1 MGWQRQ
7 HDSLTVG
14 FACRAM
20 PGSTKARHG
29 AAAFCT
35 SETLHHAAT
44 FSQAPSGITSLL
56 TALLLLFALA
66 QPVFGQR
73 LRNADVLGANYFQAL
88 SNYYS
93 GDYADAASGFR
104 DAVRGAMRVGDTR
117 WIDSIAFHAMA
128 GETCYQTGQMAPAL
142 EHFGLALQYFMQ
154 YSDWM
159 QQVQFPRTIAPRVA
173 AIPAV
178 PWGQSGRRFRM
189 GQYPEKLN
197 IARGRTTVT
206 QVGNDAIIQPGEMLL
221 PLHAAELVRTTAL
234 AIRRRRELLGPVAA
248 HDRLLQEVVG
258 HLSSRPGQNGPLSE
272 AWIDLQLGVGYAA
285 TGRTEQ
291 AVTALTRSQVIG
303 GEMDHPLTCLALLEL
318 GRLAAEKGDF
328 PTAAGLFAEASYSAF
343 QFSQP
348 DVIEEALRQG
358 AVLHML
364 SGAKGIYPPL
374 AAATEWAHSKRLRT
388 LQATL
393 LLCAAE
399 NAVIL
404 GDQRQAASALGQI
417 GRVIPRRDLPL
428 SRIGARFNYVT
439 AQAAYQ
445 RRQPKMAEP
454 ALAAALNWEKNGSVK
469 LFHAAMVAQFYRDG
483 LIRDREALEM
493 FSKAL
498 EEPQPELWRNE
509 PMEAIASLVV
519 PQDAAFEHWLDAAV
533 GREDWGAALEVGD
546 RIRRRRFYATLPL
559 GGRLLSLRALLEGPE
574 RVLPGA
580 PALQRNELLN
590 HFPLYGQQVRDFEK
604 LLGQLQA
611 LPPMPEDREQ
621 TSQQMKILAD
631 MARLRDAQ
639 DAALWE
645 MALRREPST
654 LIFPPQRTMADL
666 QQRLQ
671 SRQAILVFHA
681 TSRAVFGFLVTQSRT
696 GAWKV
701 QSPDTVRKKLV
712 SLLRTMG
719 HFDQNREVDASLLAD
734 PTWRGEAAGL
744 LTELMRG
751 SRIDLGQGIDEL
763 VIVPDDFLWYV
774 PFEALQVGPA
784 NQTELLLSKMRVR
797 YAPTLGLAVPEGSP
811 RRQGGATGVVA
822 GSVFPHEPEELSAEA
837 VKRLK
842 QTTPHAATITRLPP
856 VRSGL
861 LALRFDNLLVLD
873 DLGGA
878 DEQAAYQLAPLR
890 LDRGKPGSRLED
902 WLHLPPRGPEAVL
915 LPGFHTPAENAFK
928 KPPRAVRPG
937 DDLFLTSCALMGAGA
952 RTVVLSRWR
961 TGGQTCNELAVELL
975 RELPNTSAADAWQRA
990 VEVARQ
996 TPLDLTLEPRVKA
1009 TKDSETLKANHPF
1022 LWAGYVVIDTGTD
1035 PRIKAPKADPKPA
1048 APAAGAAA
1056 N

>member
-7 HDSLTVG
+7 HGGVVG
-14 FACRAM
+14 FACGAV
-20 PGSTKARHG
+20 PGTARFLSQPRINPTHSAEGDCPLLTLALKA
-29 AAAFCT
+29 
-35 SETLHHAAT
+35 S
-44 FSQAPSGITSLL
+44 SGKRSLL
-56 TALLLLFALA
+56 ALLLLFALV
-66 QPVFGQR
+66 QPAAAQR
-73 LRNADVLGANYFQAL
+73 LRNADVLGPGYFQAL
-88 SNYYS
+88 SNYYT
-93 GDYADAASGFR
+93 GDYADAVTGFR
-104 DAVRGAMRVGDTR
+104 DAVRGAMRLGDTR
-117 WIDSIAFHAMA
+117 WIDSIAYHAMA
-128 GETCYQTGQMAPAL
+128 GESCYQTGQLGPAL
-142 EHFGLALQYFMQ
+142 EHFGFALQYYVQ

-159 QQVQFPRTIAPRVA
+159 QQVQFPRAIGPRTAAIAPA
-173 AIPAV
+173 
-178 PWGQSGRRFRM
+178 PWGQSGRRFRI
-189 GQYPEKLN
+189 GQYPEKFN
-197 IARGRTTVT
+197 IARGRTTLT

-221 PLHAAELVRTTAL
+221 PLHAAELVRTTTL

-248 HDRLLQEVVG
+248 HDRLLQDVVG
-258 HLSSRPGQNGPLSE
+258 RLSGRPGQNGPLSE

-291 AVTALTRSQVIG
+291 AATALTRSLVIG
-303 GEMDHPLTCLALLEL
+303 GEFDHPLTCVALLEL

-348 DVIEEALRQG
+348 DVVEEALRQG
-358 AVLHML
+358 AILHML

-374 AAATEWAHSKRLRT
+374 AAATDWAHSKRLRS

-404 GDQRQAASALGQI
+404 GDQRQAAAALGQVS
-417 GRVIPRRDLPL
+417 RAIPRRDLAL
-428 SRIGARFNYVT
+428 SLVGARFNYLS
-439 AQAAYQ
+439 ALAAYQ
-445 RRQPKMAEP
+445 RRQPKLAEP
-454 ALAAALNWEKNGSVK
+454 ALAAALSWEKKGSLK
-469 LFHAAMVAQFYRDG
+469 LFQTAMVDQFYRDG

-498 EEPQPELWRNE
+498 EEPDAALWRSE
-509 PMEAIASLVV
+509 PMEAIATLVV
-519 PQDAAFEHWLDAAV
+519 PQDAAFEHWLEAAV

-559 GGRLLSLRALLEGPE
+559 GGRLLSLRYMLEGPE
-574 RVLPGA
+574 SALPGA
-580 PALQRNELLN
+580 AVLQRNELLN
-590 HFPLYGQQVRDFEK
+590 HFPLYRQQVRDFDK
-604 LLGQLQA
+604 LSDQLQA

-621 TSQQMKILAD
+621 VSQQMKVLAD
-631 MARLRDAQ
+631 MARLREAQ
-639 DAALWE
+639 DGTLLE

-654 LIFPPQRTMADL
+654 LVFPPQRSMAEV
-666 QQRLQ
+666 QQRMQ
-671 SRQAILVFHA
+671 PRQAILVFHA
-681 TSRAVFGFLVTQSRT
+681 TSRALYGFLVTGSRT

-701 QSPDTVRKKLV
+701 QSPDAVRKQLV
-712 SLLRTMG
+712 SLLRALG
-719 HFDQNREVDASLLAD
+719 HFDQNREVDAAVLAD

-774 PFEALQVGPA
+774 PFEALQIGPP
-784 NQTELLLSKMRVR
+784 NKTEMLLSKMRIR
-797 YAPTLGLAVPEGSP
+797 YAPTLGLAVPDGTP

-822 GSVFPHEPEELSAEA
+822 GSVFPHEPEELSADA

-842 QTTPHAATITRLPP
+842 RTMPQAATITRLPP
-856 VRSGL
+856 IQSGL
-861 LALRFDNLLVLD
+861 LARRFDNLLVLD
-873 DLGGA
+873 DVGGA
-878 DEQAAYQLAPLR
+878 DEQAPYQLAPLR

-902 WLHLPPRGPEAVL
+902 WLSLPPRGPEAVL
-915 LPGFHTPAENAFK
+915 MPGFHTPAENAFK
-928 KPPRAVRPG
+928 KPPRGMRLG
-937 DDLFLTSCALMGAGA
+937 DDLFLNSCALMASGA
-952 RTVVLSRWR
+952 RTVMLSRWR

-1009 TKDSETLKANHPF
+1009 SKDAATLTADHPF

-1035 PRIKAPKADPKPA
+1035 PKFQAPKADPKPA
-1048 APAAGAAA
+1048 APA